1 MVLVYL
7 PRKLGDFGQGQMLM
21 CIFQHHGMGSIF
33 YCVLVKNMLKQQIS
47 TSNLHPIFGMEKKK
61 HIHDNVGPPNYKLVY
76 KPINY
81 IYYISTINHSY

>member
-47 TSNLHPIFGMEKKK
+47 TSNLHPIFGMEKKN
-61 HIHDNVGPPNYKLVY
+61 ISMTMWGPLI
-76 KPINY
+76 INWFIDPLTIDI
-81 IYYISTINHSY
+81 IYLQ